1 MFKELLPIL
10 QGQTLLTITLSAEG
24 ENMIRANIIP
34 HQKQGEEAAMAQP
47 LSVLATAEELDAELP
62 NVLTGFVEERTNLG
76 SALADY
82 KAQAEAAKK
91 AAAEAAKNKTKTVG
105 KASPT
110 ATQAATAAVQANASP
125 TLDLFSA
132 PTAAPATESQAE
144 TASAETQT
152 DTEGQPEGQISE
164 NAGGDLLPTAA

>member
-47 LSVLATAEELDAELP
+47 LSILATAEELDAELP

-76 SALADY
+76 TALADY

-105 KASPT
+105 KASTT
-110 ATQAATAAVQANASP
+110 ATQAAAAAVQANTSP
-125 TLDLFSA
+125 TLDLFSTPA
-132 PTAAPATESQAE
+132 AAPATETQAE
-144 TASAETQT
+144 TAPAEIQAEA
-152 DTEGQPEGQISE
+152 EGQPEGQITES
-164 NAGGDLLPTAA
+164 AGGLLATAA